1 MSLTRALILVCSVLA
16 LAACGSTRIA
26 QPADSGQDA
35 KPSPPIEAIDE
46 AAPGVWPVDPSD
58 FVVTGTRTTCYQES
72 ATEDCMPA
80 PENEKLL
87 RSIEGKKRPMGPLAS
102 SEARAI
108 AQLRLLHRG
117 ANARLRLIAW
127 KSKPGK
133 LCLAYDESH
142 ADGGSGGGP
151 FGPCVARGRCG
162 AICLAFP
169 EGVTGATLG
178 VVSAKANALR
188 ITFDGGRV
196 ATYRLDGPLAPNFP
210 EDRVFMLDPGRR
222 VVTGLELLVA
232 EKVLAQ
238 EKRSD
243 AEISVMCPDRP
254 TAPAADE
261 CLERAGAK

>member
-1 MSLTRALILVCSVLA
+1 VLA
-16 LAACGSTRIA
+16 LAACGSTRSS

-46 AAPGVWPVDPSD
+46 PAPGVWPADDSD
-58 FVVTGTRTTCYQES
+58 AGMTATWTLCYQEG
-72 ATEDCMPA
+72 AADCKPA
-80 PENEKLL
+80 PENEKL
-87 RSIEGKKRPMGPLAS
+87 RRQIEGKKRPAGPLTS

-108 AQLRLLHRG
+108 AQLRLLHRS
-117 ANARLRLIAW
+117 ANGRLRLIAW

-133 LCLAYDESH
+133 LCLACDESH
-142 ADGGSGGGP
+142 ADHGSGGGP
-151 FGPCVARGRCG
+151 FGPCVDRGRCG

-169 EGVTGATLG
+169 QAVSGATLG
-178 VVSAKANALR
+178 VVSAKADALR
-188 ITFDGGRV
+188 ITLDDGRV
-196 ATYRLDGPLAPNFP
+196 ATYRLDGPLAPSFP

-222 VVTGLELLVA
+222 VVTRLELLLG